1 MRLRYSKPSPFARK
15 VRVAASLLGLK
26 LELEPADTLNPED
39 TLRRQNPLGKIPILL
54 ADDGEQWFDSRV
66 ILAYLDDLAG
76 GGRILPTDPK
86 ARLQALRLEALAD
99 GLMDAGILRL
109 YEGRFRPEDRH
120 EPKWLDHQRGK
131 MERAL
136 VVLEAHPPVLGP
148 ALTVGDIALACA
160 LGFLDFRFDGA
171 WRRTSPN
178 LTAWLDG
185 FIARVP
191 DFSESAPG

>member
-15 VRVAASLLGLK
+15 VRVAASLLGLA

-66 ILAYLDDLAG
+66 ILAYLDDVAG
-76 GGRILPTDPK
+76 GGRILPADPK
-86 ARLQALRLEALAD
+86 ARLHAQRLEALAD

-109 YEGRFRPEDRH
+109 YEGRFRSEEKH

-131 MERAL
+131 MERTLEA
-136 VVLEAHPPVLGP
+136 LEAHPPVLGP